1 MGLFGKNDD
10 KEAENA
16 AMKAEYARLEAL
28 PLERLAE
35 EILVCVYGDGGIG
48 DDGGSVTLSQI
59 VNELNPGKSVFG
71 IDERVRS
78 GFSPLLSEG
87 VQVLEHARWIVGRFS
102 GGDISSMGWALTRA
116 GRAALASGQTGVAL
130 APRA

>member
-1 MGLFGKNDD
+1 MGLFGKNDE

-28 PLERLAE
+28 PLEQLAE
-35 EILVCVYGDGGIG
+35 EILVRVYGDGGVG
-48 DDGGSVTLSQI
+48 DDGGSVTLTQI
-59 VNELNPGKSVFG
+59 TAALNPATSVFG
-71 IDERVRS
+71 IDEKVRS
-78 GFSPLLSEG
+78 AFPPLVSEG

-116 GRAALASGQTGVAL
+116 GRAALAG
-130 APRA
+130 RAQVPIA

>member
-1 MGLFGKNDD
+1 MGLFGKNDE
-10 KEAENA
+10 KQAENE
-16 AMKAEYARLEAL
+16 AMKAELARLEAL
-28 PLERLAE
+28 PLEQLAE
-35 EILVCVYGDGGIG
+35 EIFVRIYGDGGIG

-59 VNELNPGKSVFG
+59 TNELNPGKSVFG

-78 GFSPLLSEG
+78 AFAPLLSEG
-87 VQVLEHARWIVGRFS
+87 VQVLEHARWIVGSFS

-116 GRAALASGQTGVAL
+116 GRAALASGRTAVAL